1 MDVNTTGEITETV
14 DAAPEMD
21 MDAAVADI
29 SEDLGLV
36 EDSGDSGDS
45 DSTEA
50 KSETSTQKPDE
61 KAEKSAKTSET
72 SEERSDEKSSDTE
85 STTSDSKPAPRTW
98 RAEAA
103 AEWDK
108 LSPTVQA
115 EILKREEDVFKGI
128 ESYKADANFGKMMAT
143 AVKPFA
149 SVMQQYGV
157 NPAQQVNALLNAH
170 YTLAL
175 GSPAEKMAILN
186 RMITDYKI
194 DVNAEAPYVDPEVK
208 ALREELRTL
217 KSSVQGVNQQ
227 REAEVRNGLMQ
238 QIETF
243 SKDPAHAD
251 FDLVANDIA
260 ALLQSGRADSLQA
273 AYDQAIW
280 LNPVTRAK
288 QLERETNAKAAQAK
302 KETEARIAAAKKAT
316 AANVTTRPKSASAAA
331 PLGSMDD
338 TLEAVLANIKS
349 RS

>member
-1 MDVNTTGEITETV
+1 MDVNTTGDITETV
-14 DAAPEMD
+14 DSGSGMD
-21 MDAAVADI
+21 MEMAVADI
-29 SEDLGLV
+29 SADLGLV
-36 EDSGDSGDS
+36 DDESSVGEADSSS
-45 DSTEA
+45 Q
-50 KSETSTQKPDE
+50 ETSTKSVEDGSASAAEEGKEPSAEEPD
-61 KAEKSAKTSET
+61 AQAAD
-72 SEERSDEKSSDTE
+72 R
-85 STTSDSKPAPRTW
+85 KPAPRTW

-115 EILKREEDVFKGI
+115 EILKREDDVFKGI
-128 ESYKADANFGKMMAT
+128 ESYKAEANFGKAMA
-143 AVKPFA
+143 AAMKPF
-149 SVMQQYGV
+149 SGIMQQHNI
-157 NPAQQVNALLNAH
+157 NPAQQVNSLLTAH

-175 GSPAEKMAILN
+175 GTPAEKMAILN

-208 ALREELRTL
+208 ALREELQTL

-227 REAEVRNGLMQ
+227 REAEIRNGLMQ
-238 QIETF
+238 QIDEF

-260 ALLQSGRADSLQA
+260 RLLQSGQADTLQA
-273 AYDQAIW
+273 AYEQAIW

-288 QLERETNAKAAQAK
+288 QLERETTARAAQAK
-302 KETEARIAAAKKAT
+302 KEAEERLANVRKAT